1 MNSCA
6 KPKTFRNER
15 GGRCRPSKKSFTSL
29 SEIVRDYIANCRR
42 DEDAELEYF
51 SSPPKLRA
59 AIRIAALAI
68 NEDGKRHPHQRRI
81 PGDTLEHFRRAL
93 TRKRKALRSSKTF
106 SELMQISEKVAEG
119 FWKNSK
125 LTVYDTT
132 LRIGAYL
139 GIQPDRIY
147 LHAGARKGA
156 MALGF
161 KGSLLFLKR
170 SQLPKE
176 FRKLKPY
183 ELEHCLCI
191 YKNHLKRS
199 KLKGGGQR
207 RSRFRNQF

>member
-15 GGRCRPSKKSFTSL
+15 VGRCRPSKKSFTSL

-93 TRKRKALRSSKTF
+93 TRKLKALRSSKTF
-106 SELMQISEKVAEG
+106 PELMQISEKVADG

-132 LRIGAYL
+132 LRIGAHL
-139 GIQPDRIY
+139 GIKPDRVY
-147 LHAGARKGA
+147 LHTGAREGA
-156 MALGF
+156 NALGF
-161 KGSLLFLKR
+161 KGSLPFLMR
-170 SQLPKE
+170 RELPKE

-183 ELEHCLCI
+183 EIEHCLCI
-191 YKNHLKRS
+191 YKKQLKPLRIRGARQLS
-199 KLKGGGQR
+199 IAPEA
-207 RSRFRNQF
+207 